1 MRQFL
6 KYTFASI
13 LGTLIG
19 VVLLG
24 VLGMGG
30 FIVLLASLAAKD
42 TTPQVKDRSVLV
54 LDLGLRINDTEPSST
69 TTTAINEAL
78 SGTTKQTI
86 TLRQFLDTV
95 EGAIADERIVGLYL
109 QGTDTEVGVGWS
121 NLREIRAALKRFRE
135 AGKPIIA
142 YDLNWTK
149 KEYYLASVAN
159 RAIIHPMGNLELNGL
174 SSEVM
179 FLGGA
184 LQKYGVGV
192 QVIRAGKY
200 KSAVEPFIS
209 TQLSPENRQ
218 QIQALLDTI
227 WADFREQISGD
238 RPIDAAQIQAL
249 SNRSGILFANDAQE
263 NGFVDEIWF
272 EDQVIEDLKTLTES
286 KEDAESFRKISF
298 PTYASVPREI
308 EGAVDRTSEQKVAL
322 VYAEGSIVDGQGRVG
337 ENEIGGDR
345 YASILR
351 DLRLDDRVKAIVLR
365 INSPGGSATA
375 SEVIRR
381 ELELI
386 RAANKPVIISMGNYA
401 ASGGYWIAT
410 ASDRILAEP
419 STITGSIG
427 VFGILP
433 NLQQIANQNG
443 ITWDVVKTGAY
454 ADLGSSARP
463 RSPAELSL
471 YQRNVN
477 QIYQQFLQKVAQSRN
492 LTVEQVNQIA
502 QGRVWSGKDAK
513 GINLVDE
520 LGGLQQ
526 AIAQAAE
533 KAQLGEDWQLEEYP
547 QTRSLEERLI
557 EQLIGIRH
565 TPEASDWLM
574 EEVQKFKA
582 EVDDLITLN
591 DPLGMYTRMPFYLEI
606 E

>member
-24 VLGMGG
+24 VVGMGG

-78 SGTTKQTI
+78 SGTNKRTI
-86 TLRQFLDTV
+86 TLREFLDTV

-109 QGTDTEVGVGWS
+109 QGTDTDVGVGWG

-142 YDLNWTK
+142 YDLSWSK
-149 KEYYLASVAN
+149 KEYYLASVAD
-159 RAIIHPMGNLELNGL
+159 RVIIHPMGNLELNGL

-192 QVIRAGKY
+192 QVVRAGKY

-218 QIQALLDTI
+218 QIQVLLDAI

-238 RPIDAAQIQAL
+238 RPVNAAQIQVL
-249 SNRSGILFANDAQE
+249 SNGSGILFANDAQQ

-286 KEDAESFRKISF
+286 KEEAESFRKISF
-298 PTYASVPREI
+298 PTYASVPQEVDL
-308 EGAVDRTSEQKVAL
+308 AVDRISEQKVAL
-322 VYAEGSIVDGQGRVG
+322 VYAEGSIVDGEGRVG

-351 DLRLDDRVKAIVLR
+351 DLRLDDQVKAIVLR

-386 RAANKPVIISMGNYA
+386 RAANKPVIVSMGNYA

-419 STITGSIG
+419 NTITGSIG

-513 GINLVDE
+513 GINLIDE
-520 LGGLQQ
+520 LGGLQE

-533 KAQLGEDWQLEEYP
+533 MSELGTDWQLEEYP

-557 EQLIGIRH
+557 EQLIGIH
-565 TPEASDWLM
+565 HSPEASDWLM

-582 EVDDLITLN
+582 EVDELITLN